1 MAQYQKVEFRLPV
14 PKIGKKAGLTISM
27 AGELQVSARVK
38 KVDGVCQV
46 DVDSIRW
53 NDADITDLVL
63 HCHYMLELRAE
74 VCSLAESIYTK
85 MEAERLEVEHA

>member
-14 PKIGKKAGLTISM
+14 PKLSKTSGLTVSM
-27 AGELQVSARVK
+27 AGELQVVARVK

-46 DVDSIRW
+46 DVEYIRW
-53 NDADITDLVL
+53 NEADITDLVL
-63 HCHYMLELRAE
+63 HSNYMLELRAE